1 MADTSP
7 HDTYRERGRHGM
19 PRQMVDRPLDTSD
32 ALLLDSDVGERR
44 CWRCLHMFPGEST
57 RAPTPTPQW
66 WLCDPCE
73 RILLAPAQ
81 RAA

>member
-7 HDTYRERGRHGM
+7 HDADQRGRPGTS
-19 PRQMVDRPLDTSD
+19 RQIADREPERSD
-32 ALLLDSDVGERR
+32 ALLLDTDVAERR
-44 CWRCLHMFPGEST
+44 CWRCLHMFPGDPT
-57 RAPTPTPQW
+57 QAPTPTPQW

-73 RILLAPAQ
+73 RILLGPKQ